1 VGEKPIR
8 SPVLSLSKPARVR
21 AFRLT
26 VAALVLVSVP
36 ALWLALGALRIRLGE
51 DASAADTVGLRWS
64 LVAGS
69 LTLVGAAAAIV
80 ARRWWARWIAIPG
93 VLLCQ
98 FPIALHALHAP
109 ALALVGWGWTAALL
123 YLVFRQSAFLKRSED
138 PKEGDDTG
146 AVLAQA
152 VLTSGAVALLLSAYA
167 AGIGVMSD
175 PIGRFGIV
183 TLLLMGCGIAS
194 VAEFYLV
201 RKDRLD
207 VRVAGV
213 TAVIGALSA
222 IALFP
227 SDEGSILRYA
237 PMLGALRL
245 VIAVAG
251 AARSHE
257 LRADV
262 LGFLWTRPA
271 LLLILTFSALS
282 LVGGL
287 VLTFPV
293 CSADDRP
300 LEALDAL
307 FTAVSAVCVTG
318 LTVVDTATD
327 FTFVGQL
334 VILLLIQVGAL
345 GIMTLSAFATL
356 AIGGAIG
363 GHTEDALREV
373 AGLDGRAA
381 MRRLLGVIIKTTLLV
396 EAVGAVCLLPTFLG
410 RGLDLGEAIWGSLF
424 HAVSAFCNAGFTLQ
438 SDSLVLFQSSPLAL
452 HTIALLI
459 VIGGIGFG
467 VLMGASELW
476 RRRRG
481 PMSLHVKLVLTT
493 NAVLLGVA
501 FFGWLVSEWNGSLAG
516 MGMGERLNN
525 AWFQSVTMRTAGFTS
540 VEFGAL
546 SHATILI
553 MLVWMFIGA
562 SPGSTGGGIKTTT
575 IAVLFAAVAS
585 VVRGRDDAEAFGRR
599 LARRVVYRAAA
610 IATISAAV
618 VFVGSLALM
627 LTQGSSF
634 EETLFEATSAFGTV
648 GLSLGITGDLDH
660 TGKLIVM
667 MLMLVGRTGPLTMAL
682 VFRRQDP
689 MPVRYPEEEVM
700 VG

>member
-1 VGEKPIR
+1 MRGAVQTILGRRHPTQVVVLGFLSVIAVGTVLLRLPIA
-8 SPVLSLSKPARVR
+8 SEPTADIGVR
-21 AFRLT
+21 EALFTSTSAAT
-26 VAALVLVSVP
+26 VTGLIVVDTSTAWTTFGQVVI
-36 ALWLALGALRIRLGE
+36 LALIQVGGFGLMAVSSVVAVVLARRIGLRHRMAAQAETGALRLG
-51 DASAADTVGLRWS
+51 DLRSVVLGVVGWS
-64 LVAGS
+64 LV
-69 LTLVGAAAAIV
+69 V
-80 ARRWWARWIAIPG
+80 
-93 VLLCQ
+93 
-98 FPIALHALHAP
+98 
-109 ALALVGWGWTAALL
+109 
-123 YLVFRQSAFLKRSED
+123 E
-138 PKEGDDTG
+138 
-146 AVLAQA
+146 
-152 VLTSGAVALLLSAYA
+152 
-167 AGIGVMSD
+167 
-175 PIGRFGIV
+175 
-183 TLLLMGCGIAS
+183 
-194 VAEFYLV
+194 
-201 RKDRLD
+201 
-207 VRVAGV
+207 GV
-213 TAVIGALSA
+213 TAVLLSGGFVV
-222 IALFP
+222 IHG
-227 SDEGSILRYA
+227 EG
-237 PMLGALRL
+237 
-245 VIAVAG
+245 
-251 AARSHE
+251 
-257 LRADV
+257 
-262 LGFLWTRPA
+262 
-271 LLLILTFSALS
+271 
-282 LVGGL
+282 
-287 VLTFPV
+287 
-293 CSADDRP
+293 
-300 LEALDAL
+300 
-307 FTAVSAVCVTG
+307 
-318 LTVVDTATD
+318 VV
-327 FTFVGQL
+327 
-334 VILLLIQVGAL
+334 
-345 GIMTLSAFATL
+345 
-356 AIGGAIG
+356 
-363 GHTEDALREV
+363 
-373 AGLDGRAA
+373 
-381 MRRLLGVIIKTTLLV
+381 
-396 EAVGAVCLLPTFLG
+396 
-410 RGLDLGEAIWGSLF
+410 RGTWMGLF
-424 HAVSAFCNAGFTLQ
+424 HSVSAFNNAGFALQ

-540 VEFGAL
+540 VDFGAL